1 MSYSEEYKLA
11 YGKYLAAM
19 NNFFATMRSMIASL
33 LKSDKISE
41 EEKNVMLLCL
51 LCLFDG
57 AFLSVL
63 NSTYMQNVTGAMT
76 VGLLFFSGLGAITGF
91 MALNNNMT
99 DRIAL
104 AGKIYVISTI
114 LALIT
119 VLTAPILAM
128 ILSNNLKYLSAVIII
143 SIAFF
148 TSGHKKLVNL
158 GVRDLRPLL
167 FITIFISIVEIL
179 IENNLTIPSIQIN
192 SNIIWL
198 SIIATTAGF
207 IENISIAIVSSK
219 LGTCLNV
226 SRFRYFAS
234 AGLFT
239 IALALIG
246 VPIPPSIPFVM
257 LLAGIVMSW
266 KVTDMKCPET
276 S

>member
-1 MSYSEEYKLA
+1 M
-11 YGKYLAAM
+11 
-19 NNFFATMRSMIASL
+19 
-33 LKSDKISE
+33 LKSVKMSE
-41 EEKNVMLLCL
+41 EEKNVMMLCL
-51 LCLFDG
+51 LCLVDG

-63 NSTYMQNVTGAMT
+63 SSAYMQNVTGAIT
-76 VGLLFFSGLGAITGF
+76 VGLLFFSGPGAITGF

-119 VLTAPILAM
+119 VLAAPILAM
-128 ILSNNLKYLSAVIII
+128 ILSNNLKYLSAIIII

-148 TSGHKKLVNL
+148 TSKNKKLEKL
-158 GVRDLRPLL
+158 GVKDLRALL
-167 FITIFISIVEIL
+167 LITIFIFTVEKFM
-179 IENNLTIPSIQIN
+179 ENNLTIPLIQIN
-192 SNIIWL
+192 SNIMLL

-207 IENISIAIVSSK
+207 IENIVTAIVSSK

-226 SRFRYFAS
+226 PRFRYFAS

-246 VPIPPSIPFVM
+246 VPVPPLIPFVM

-266 KVTDMKCPET
+266 N
-276 S
+276 

>member
-41 EEKNVMLLCL
+41 DEKNVTILCL

-57 AFLSVL
+57 AFFSVL
-63 NSTYMQNVTGAMT
+63 SSTYMQNVTGAIT
-76 VGLLFFSGLGAITGF
+76 VGLLFFSGPGAITGF
-91 MALNNNMT
+91 MALNINMK

-119 VLTAPILAM
+119 VLAAPMLAM
-128 ILSNNLKYLSAVIII
+128 ILSNNMKYFSAVIII

-158 GVRDLRPLL
+158 GVRDLRALL
-167 FITIFISIVEIL
+167 LITIFIFIVERFM
-179 IENNLTIPSIQIN
+179 ENNLTIPSIQIN
-192 SNIIWL
+192 SNLMFL

-207 IENISIAIVSSK
+207 IENITAAIVSSK
-219 LGTCLNV
+219 LRTCLNV
-226 SRFRYFAS
+226 PRFRYFAS
-234 AGLFT
+234 VGLFT

-246 VPIPPSIPFVM
+246 VPVPPSIPFVI

-266 KVTDMKCPET
+266 NVID
-276 S
+276 

>member
-11 YGKYLAAM
+11 YGKYSAAM

-33 LKSDKISE
+33 LKSNKISE
-41 EEKNVMLLCL
+41 EEKNVMMLCL

-63 NSTYMQNVTGAMT
+63 NSIYMQNVTGAIT
-76 VGLLFFSGLGAITGF
+76 VGLLFFSGPGAITGF

-167 FITIFISIVEIL
+167 FITIFISLVEIL

-192 SNIIWL
+192 SNFIWL

-207 IENISIAIVSSK
+207 IENIAVAIVSSK

-226 SRFRYFAS
+226 PRFRYFAS

-246 VPIPPSIPFVM
+246 VPVLPSIPFVM

-266 KVTDMKCPET
+266 NVTNMKCPET